1 MSVWLLLCMFKTFCN
16 TRVFFLNIN
25 ELNIVV
31 NLKLV

>member
-16 TRVFFLNIN
+16 TKVFLNIN

-31 NLKLV
+31 NLKLL